1 MASGAT
7 WDPQLEERVGEA
19 VGAELRAA
27 GANLTGAVSASMCC
41 ATRPGDGRRKPVARP
56 PHHVGELGAALPRGL
71 QRHVMACVKHFA
83 AAADVAVVVVGCT
96 YTDEGEHIGETDPGL
111 FELFPTTD
119 DPGFG

>member
-1 MASGAT
+1 M
-7 WDPQLEERVGEA
+7 
-19 VGAELRAA
+19 
-27 GANLTGAVSASMCC
+27 
-41 ATRPGDGRRKPVARP
+41 ARP
-56 PHHVGELGAALPRGL
+56 PPCRRTGGSAARGL

-83 AAADVAVVVVGCT
+83 AAADVAVVAVVVVGYT

>member
-1 MASGAT
+1 MLRHPAWGRAQET
-7 WDPQLEERVGEA
+7 YGEA
-19 VGAELRAA
+19 
-27 GANLTGAVSASMCC
+27 
-41 ATRPGDGRRKPVARP
+41 

-83 AAADVAVVVVGCT
+83 AAADVAVVVVGYT
-96 YTDEGEHIGETDPGL
+96 YTDEGEYIGETDPGL